1 MIYSFVFMDASLQ
14 YSEANET
21 QSNCNIYF
29 FFFHNHKFSDR
40 LVTVWQ
46 YKVFQHLCTQE
57 KDN

>member
-1 MIYSFVFMDASLQ
+1 MEASFGT

-21 QSNCNIYF
+21 QSKYIYIYF
-29 FFFHNHKFSDR
+29 FFFHNHKISDR

-46 YKVFQHLCTQE
+46 YKEFQHLCTQE